1 MHILYD
7 AMIHEKL
14 YEFYIQY
21 FNQYV
26 TIEIVH
32 VSGFVSHAIDKNAY
46 PICNIH
52 KHYFV
57 RCNVNICVFMYQI
70 VDIM

>member
-26 TIEIVH
+26 TIEI
-32 VSGFVSHAIDKNAY
+32 STRFWFRFSRN
-46 PICNIH
+46 
-52 KHYFV
+52 
-57 RCNVNICVFMYQI
+57 R
-70 VDIM
+70 